1 MRHLSM
7 LSVALIA
14 AVSFPAPALAQGDLT
29 PEYVQRAL
37 ERTDLRIEQAE
48 TIVAGSDNELAN
60 THLQAAI
67 DIQARAKDAYAATE
81 LAIAYRLTLEARGH
95 ADRAIAI
102 IKNLPDP
109 DRVRA
114 QLERTRELLER
125 ARERI
130 EECNNDR
137 ARSQLRMAFE
147 LQARAEE
154 AAVNGRYLVALQ
166 LTVNARERARNAL
179 RLCNME
185 ENMQEAAERAIAR
198 TDVILSRAQNAL
210 EDCTNEAGIET
221 LRRAV
226 DLQGQAKE
234 EFGSEHYRAALNLT
248 LAARRAAYRAVR
260 LCGRDVE

>member
-1 MRHLSM
+1 MRRLSIFNF
-7 LSVALIA
+7 ALIA
-14 AVSFPAPALAQGDLT
+14 VAAFAAPALAQGDLT
-29 PEYVQRAL
+29 PDFVQHAL
-37 ERTDLRIEQAE
+37 ERTDMRIEQAE
-48 TIVAGSDNELAN
+48 AIVSGSDNELA
-60 THLQAAI
+60 HPQLPAAI
-67 DIQARAKDAYAATE
+67 DIQARARTAFAATE
-81 LAIAYRLTLEARGH
+81 LAISYRLTIEARGH

-154 AAVNGRYLVALQ
+154 AATNGRYLVALQ

-210 EDCTNEAGIET
+210 EECSNEAGKET

-226 DLQGQAKE
+226 DLQSQAKD
-234 EFGSEHYRAALNLT
+234 EFGAEHYRAALNLT